1 MRMKPLLIPEYK
13 TKSEQ
18 RRDNS
23 IGQFTAVSVLNTRIN
38 GYRMGCIPKKER
50 SPSKKGMEHKKSISL
65 IYDNRQLLRGLVPQ
79 EVVDGRHLC
88 VCGAWKSSWEP
99 GHVQGYPAPALLC
112 GPPEQGMLM
121 ATVSGGFCMIS
132 TPALSLTLLQSVT
145 LRRDWV
151 AMRWKRL

>member
-1 MRMKPLLIPEYK
+1 
-13 TKSEQ
+13 
-18 RRDNS
+18 
-23 IGQFTAVSVLNTRIN
+23 
-38 GYRMGCIPKKER
+38 
-50 SPSKKGMEHKKSISL
+50 MEHKKSISL

-88 VCGAWKSSWEP
+88 CAGHIKSSWEP

-132 TPALSLTLLQSVT
+132 TPALSSSASICHIAKGLSCDEMEETDTGMMGERWLNNR
-145 LRRDWV
+145 RRDGHFDLEV
-151 AMRWKRL
+151 AFFLCVLVY